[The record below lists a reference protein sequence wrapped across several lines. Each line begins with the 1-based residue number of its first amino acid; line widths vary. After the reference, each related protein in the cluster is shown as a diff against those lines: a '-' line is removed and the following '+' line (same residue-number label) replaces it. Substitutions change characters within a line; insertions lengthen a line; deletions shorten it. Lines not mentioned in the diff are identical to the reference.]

1 MKNNYLYGILLG
13 FSIISF
19 AQDVEDVVETEIEQA
34 EQSEAVEEVVTT
46 GSRIARSALDM
57 AQPVT
62 IISGDEFK
70 IRGYTNAAQALTD
83 LPEVSSVNSLSG
95 DQSSQGAGQQV
106 ASNFGLNSAR
116 TVTLVNGRRFVGS
129 QSPTGGAGYGLAVDL
144 N

>member
-19 AQDVEDVVETEIEQA
+19 AQDVEDVVETQIEQA

-62 IISGDEFK
+62 IILV
-70 IRGYTNAAQALTD
+70 TNLK
-83 LPEVSSVNSLSG
+83 LEVIQMQL
-95 DQSSQGAGQQV
+95 
-106 ASNFGLNSAR
+106 R
-116 TVTLVNGRRFVGS
+116 H
-129 QSPTGGAGYGLAVDL
+129 
-144 N
+144 

>member
-19 AQDVEDVVETEIEQA
+19 AQDVEDVVETQIEQA

-70 IRGYTNAAQALTD
+70 TLGYTNFSDFL
-83 LPEVSSVNSLSG
+83 L
-95 DQSSQGAGQQV
+95 
-106 ASNFGLNSAR
+106 
-116 TVTLVNGRRFVGS
+116 RF
-129 QSPTGGAGYGLAVDL
+129 
-144 N
+144 

>member
-19 AQDVEDVVETEIEQA
+19 AQDVEDVVETQIEQA

-83 LPEVSSVNSLSG
+83 LPWN
-95 DQSSQGAGQQV
+95 A
-106 ASNFGLNSAR
+106 
-116 TVTLVNGRRFVGS
+116 VTGEGETAELGW
-129 QSPTGGAGYGLAVDL
+129 GLASVVIIDGADTDSAGVATWLIVDPVAWRPF
-144 N
+144 NAWTCWIA